1 MCFVNFCRLGDQAG
15 DACSAV
21 SIKYLKKIPLLSRSA
36 ANGVQQIL
44 QAILQRLVQETEQE
58 TGASMAIASSDIVLS
73 ASHAATQQLNV
84 TENVR
89 IDRRPAF
96 AVLPEIL
103 RAGQNASDAS
113 VVQISDAAKLAQ
125 SQDSQA
131 VQATKSSDDDNGGD
145 PKVLLIKSLV
155 EYLLGIKVRLF
166 RAADLH
172 TPPAQTP
179 SSLPTTVPTASTSPT
194 AAGDTANQSAPGN
207 LRGASSVDITRHTEY
222 TETEQTTFTAS
233 GVIHTSDNQTI
244 KFELSIALQRS
255 YHEESDTNIH
265 LGAAKKIDPLVLNFS
280 ANSVQLGSQQFA
292 FDLNADGTTENI
304 SFVQGAGFLALDK
317 NGDGKINDGN
327 ELFGP
332 ATGNGFAELQQLDD
346 DGNGWI
352 DENDAVFQQLQ
363 VWTKDNAG
371 ADQLSNLAQAGVAA
385 LYLGNISTPFAIKN
399 AQNQQQAQL
408 TNTGLWLSDTGKVNT
423 LQQIDL
429 VV

>member
-1 MCFVNFCRLGDQAG
+1 
-15 DACSAV
+15 
-21 SIKYLKKIPLLSRSA
+21 
-36 ANGVQQIL
+36 
-44 QAILQRLVQETEQE
+44 
-58 TGASMAIASSDIVLS
+58 MAIASSDIVLS

-89 IDRRPAF
+89 VDRRPTF

-103 RAGQNASDAS
+103 RAGQDASDAS

-131 VQATKSSDDDNGGD
+131 VQATKSSDDDNSGD

-155 EYLLGIKVRLF
+155 EYLLGIKVHLF

-172 TPPAQTP
+172 TPPAHTP
-179 SSLPTTVPTASTSPT
+179 SSLPTTAPTASSSPT
-194 AAGDTANQSAPGN
+194 AASDGANQSAPGN
-207 LRGASSVDITRHTEY
+207 LRGASSVDISRHTEY
-222 TETEQTTFTAS
+222 TETEQTTLSAS

-244 KFELSIALQRS
+244 QFDLSITLQRS

-265 LGAAKKIDPLVLNFS
+265 LGAAKKVDPLVLNFS

-304 SFVQGAGFLALDK
+304 SFVQGSGFLALDK

-352 DENDAVFQQLQ
+352 DENDAAFQQLQ
-363 VWTKDNAG
+363 VWTKDSAG
-371 ADQLSNLAQAGVAA
+371 ADQLSSLAQAGVAA
-385 LYLGNISTPFAIKN
+385 LYLGNVSTPFAIKN

-408 TNTGLWLSDTGKVNT
+408 TSTGLWLSDAGKVNT

>member
-1 MCFVNFCRLGDQAG
+1 
-15 DACSAV
+15 
-21 SIKYLKKIPLLSRSA
+21 
-36 ANGVQQIL
+36 
-44 QAILQRLVQETEQE
+44 
-58 TGASMAIASSDIVLS
+58 MAIASSDIVLS

-89 IDRRPAF
+89 VDRRPTF

-103 RAGQNASDAS
+103 RAGQEASDAS

-131 VQATKSSDDDNGGD
+131 VQPTKSSDEDDGGD

-155 EYLLGIKVRLF
+155 EYLLGIKVHLF

-172 TPPAQTP
+172 APAAQTP
-179 SSLPTTVPTASTSPT
+179 SSLPTTAPT
-194 AAGDTANQSAPGN
+194 AASDGANQSAPGN
-207 LRGASSVDITRHTEY
+207 LRGASSVDISRHTEY
-222 TETEQTTFTAS
+222 TETEQTTLSAS

-244 KFELSIALQRS
+244 QFDLSIALQRS

-265 LGAAKKIDPLVLNFS
+265 LGAAKKVDPLVLNFS

-304 SFVQGAGFLALDK
+304 PFVQGSGFLALDK

-352 DENDAVFQQLQ
+352 DENDAAFQRLQ
-363 VWTKDNAG
+363 VWTKDSAG
-371 ADQLSNLAQAGVAA
+371 ADQLSSLSQAGVAA
-385 LYLGNISTPFAIKN
+385 LYLGNVSTPFAIKN

-408 TNTGLWLSDTGKVNT
+408 TSTGLWLSDAGQVNT